1 MTQSPTR
8 RTQAERS
15 KASREKII
23 REATKFF
30 AQNGF
35 RGTKLSDIAKA
46 VDMSEPGLLHHFPS
60 KNHLLIS
67 VLEERDRADRQRY
80 VNAKEENDLDVIAAI
95 RELVTHN
102 ETVPGLVKLFTVL
115 VAESITADNPG
126 HEFFVK
132 RYQGL
137 REIGNE
143 LIKKSQEK
151 GEIRDDI
158 GAEDLI
164 VMIFAMMDGLQI
176 QWLLEP
182 KSVQMSKFINIFLDF
197 LRPAGNK
204 E

>member
-1 MTQSPTR
+1 MTQSPAR

-23 REATKFF
+23 REATIIF

-35 RGTKLSDIAKA
+35 RGTKLSEIARA

-60 KNHLLIS
+60 KDNLLIS
-67 VLEERDRADRQRY
+67 VLEERDRADRQKYGY
-80 VNAKEENDLDVIAAI
+80 VEGNDLDVIAAF
-95 RELVTHN
+95 RELVGHN
-102 ETVPGLVKLFTVL
+102 ETIPGLVKLFTVL

-126 HEFFVK
+126 HEFFVN
-132 RYQGL
+132 RYREL
-137 REIGNE
+137 REIGTE

-158 GAEDLI
+158 SAEDLI

-182 KSVQMSKFINIFLDF
+182 NKISMTKIFDLFVQFLM
-197 LRPAGNK
+197 G
-204 E
+204 

>member
-1 MTQSPTR
+1 MTQSPAR

-15 KASREKII
+15 QASREKII
-23 REATKFF
+23 REATRFF

-35 RGTKLSDIAKA
+35 RGTKLSDIAQA

-60 KNHLLIS
+60 KDHLLIS

-80 VNAKEENDLDVIAAI
+80 ANVMEGNDFDVIASL
-95 RELVTHN
+95 REIVKHN

-115 VAESITADNPG
+115 VAESITADKPG
-126 HEFFVK
+126 HDFFVK
-132 RYQGL
+132 RYQAL
-137 REIGNE
+137 RELGNE

-158 GAEDLI
+158 SAENLI
-164 VMIFAMMDGLQI
+164 TMIFAMMDGLQI

-182 KSVQMSKFINIFLDF
+182 ENISMTKIFDLFMQFLM
-197 LRPAGNK
+197 A
-204 E
+204 